1 MKTLFFAAA
10 LTAAC
15 ALAPASAGE
24 TPLQQALR
32 APQHGSALPLILA
45 QSDRPRPTCKNDG
58 NEMPRGSTVCHD
70 GKLLQCGP
78 RGTWE
83 DTRKPC

>member
-1 MKTLFFAAA
+1 MKRLLFTATLAAA
-10 LTAAC
+10 CVL
-15 ALAPASAGE
+15 LPAQARE
-24 TPLQQALR
+24 TPLEQALR
-32 APQHGSALPLILA
+32 AAERMQAAPMILA
-45 QSDRPRPTCKNDG
+45 QADRPRPTCKNDG
-58 NEMPRGSTVCHD
+58 KEMPRGSIVCYD

>member
-1 MKTLFFAAA
+1 MKTLLFTAA

-15 ALAPASAGE
+15 TLVPASAGE

-32 APQHGSALPLILA
+32 APERSGALPLILA
-45 QSDRPRPTCKNDG
+45 QSDRPRPTCNNDG
-58 NEMPRGSTVCHD
+58 KEMPRGSMVCYD